1 MDPMPQSRQQCPV
14 DGHVHFHAVARAAPT
29 LDAAAANFRAQGHAS
44 RGLLGAV
51 LLSQTAAERV
61 FEELATSGRAHDW
74 TLTPAGN
81 ETESLLA
88 RKGAATIAV
97 VCGRQ
102 VRAACGLEVLALGTL
117 QTFVDGLPFEQAV
130 EAVQRSGALTV
141 LPWGFGKWLGE
152 RGRRVQAMLERLGP
166 QAVFLGDNGGRA
178 ALAGVPSLIRRSEQ
192 RGFRVLPGS
201 DPLPI
206 ACDHERVGAF
216 GFLAEARLT
225 EHAPWHTLREWL
237 MQRSTSP
244 MRYGRA
250 CSSLSFAGNQV
261 RLQLSQRRARRCTA

>member
-1 MDPMPQSRQQCPV
+1 MPQSRQQCPV

-152 RGRRVQAMLERLGP
+152 RGRRVQALLERLGP
-166 QAVFLGDNGGRA
+166 QALFLGDNGGRA
-178 ALAGVPSLIRRSEQ
+178 TLAGVPSLIRRSES

-206 ACDHERVGAF
+206 VSDHERVGAF
-216 GFLAEARLT
+216 GFLAEAGLT
-225 EHAPWHTLREWL
+225 EHAPWRTLREWL
-237 MQRSTSP
+237 MQRDTSP

-261 RLQLSQRRARRCTA
+261 RLQLSQRSARWCTT